1 MFTIALRILRYG
13 VKNFT
18 RNGWLS
24 TTTVIVTTISLLVSI
39 WLMLFNVVTRTA
51 IASVQDKID
60 ISLYFKSSTSEDD
73 ILAIKEALE
82 KLPDVKSVEYVSR
95 DKALEQFRAAHKD
108 DPTIVQALAELD
120 ENPLEA
126 YLNIKA
132 KDPSRYA
139 AINEYLRTPNI
150 ALLVSSATYTQ
161 SKPVID
167 RLNAIIRRV
176 NSGGLA
182 VTIIMA
188 LIAGLVVFNTIRLAI
203 YSSRDEIGIM
213 RVVGASN
220 ILVRGPFVVEGILN
234 GIIAAVLSVLVT
246 APIVFWVSPYF
257 RTFIPELNLFAYF
270 TSNIFTLLL
279 YQLFFGAFIGGLSSF
294 VAVRR
299 YLRN

>member
-120 ENPLEA
+120 ENPL
-126 YLNIKA
+126 
-132 KDPSRYA
+132 
-139 AINEYLRTPNI
+139 
-150 ALLVSSATYTQ
+150 
-161 SKPVID
+161 
-167 RLNAIIRRV
+167 
-176 NSGGLA
+176 
-182 VTIIMA
+182 
-188 LIAGLVVFNTIRLAI
+188 
-203 YSSRDEIGIM
+203 
-213 RVVGASN
+213 
-220 ILVRGPFVVEGILN
+220 
-234 GIIAAVLSVLVT
+234 
-246 APIVFWVSPYF
+246 
-257 RTFIPELNLFAYF
+257 
-270 TSNIFTLLL
+270 
-279 YQLFFGAFIGGLSSF
+279 
-294 VAVRR
+294 
-299 YLRN
+299 